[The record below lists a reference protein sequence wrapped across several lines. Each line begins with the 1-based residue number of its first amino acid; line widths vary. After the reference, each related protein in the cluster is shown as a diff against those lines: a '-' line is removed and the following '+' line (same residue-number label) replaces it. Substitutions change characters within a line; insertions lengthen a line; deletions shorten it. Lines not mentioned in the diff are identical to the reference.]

1 VFGRRKAS
9 QSSAHGVLGEAKPRP
24 KRIELLFFAFIGE
37 KSEGSPPLNFP
48 RKHLFAGKPMTG
60 SRAIRSYPHKEKKD
74 EI

>member
-37 KSEGSPPLNFP
+37 KSEGSPPSELSP
-48 RKHLFAGKPMTG
+48 KASVCWKTYDRIARDPVISIGG
-60 SRAIRSYPHKEKKD
+60 
-74 EI
+74 